1 MNKAGRCVG
10 KQMEEGKREWF
21 NVGRYMDS
29 MSFSLD
35 HHNPTLD
42 HHNLSYIFI
51 QSYFYTFKMCASYS
65 EYVHEY

>member
-1 MNKAGRCVG
+1 
-10 KQMEEGKREWF
+10 MEEGKREWF

-29 MSFSLD
+29 MSFSL
-35 HHNPTLD
+35 NPTLD

-51 QSYFYTFKMCASYS
+51 QSYFYTFKICVSYS